1 MIAKKPART
10 MDFTEQD
17 EDFIR
22 QLSGDIGCFYR
33 KAGER
38 TYSLNKCDSDI
49 HSEMGVFAWV
59 HKEGDDY
66 FWVTTRRVWMEEA
79 RTSALAGGGASAM
92 TCFPRYAQDGDSVF
106 LDARAGYQ
114 KTVMVLKLINEVR

>member
-1 MIAKKPART
+1 MVAKKPTRT
-10 MDFTEQD
+10 MEFTDQD
-17 EDFIR
+17 EGFIR
-22 QLSGDIGCFYR
+22 QLSGDIGCYYR
-33 KAGER
+33 KASET
-38 TYSLNKCDSDI
+38 TYSLNRCDSDI
-49 HSEMGVFAWV
+49 HGEMGVFAWV

-79 RTSALAGGGASAM
+79 RTSALAGGRASAM

-114 KTVMVLKLINEVR
+114 KTVMVLKLINEAC

>member
-1 MIAKKPART
+1 ME
-10 MDFTEQD
+10 FTEQD

-33 KAGER
+33 KASER

-49 HSEMGVFAWV
+49 HGEMGVFAWV
-59 HKEGDDY
+59 HKESEDY

-79 RTSALAGGGASAM
+79 KTSALTGGRASGMA
-92 TCFPRYAQDGDSVF
+92 CFPRDALDGDSVF
-106 LDARAGYQ
+106 LDTRAGYQ
-114 KTVMVLKLINEVR
+114 KTVRALKLINEVR

>member
-1 MIAKKPART
+1 MLTKQPSRT
-10 MDFTEQD
+10 MEFTDQD
-17 EDFIR
+17 EGFIR
-22 QLSGDIGCFYR
+22 QLSGDIGCYYR
-33 KAGER
+33 KASGL
-38 TYSLNKCDSDI
+38 TYSLNRCDSDI

-79 RTSALAGGGASAM
+79 RTSALAGGRASGM

-106 LDARAGYQ
+106 LDASAGYQ
-114 KTVMVLKLINEVR
+114 KTVRVLKLINEAC